1 MQLDA
6 AGNYTYVQNGQI
18 VKNCIMQID
27 GAYYG
32 FDENGI
38 MYAGKS
44 FQYNYRNYRAKASG
58 SLYISEWYQDR
69 SGNWHYYDQTGDE
82 VCYKEMTINGK
93 IYYFRIQARES
104 SAIQ

>member
-1 MQLDA
+1 MRKFSKSKSVQLDA

-44 FQYNYRNYRAKASG
+44 F
-58 SLYISEWYQDR
+58 
-69 SGNWHYYDQTGDE
+69 
-82 VCYKEMTINGK
+82 
-93 IYYFRIQARES
+93 
-104 SAIQ
+104 

>member
-1 MQLDA
+1 VQLDA

-32 FDENGI
+32 FDENVI

-44 FQYNYRNYRAKASG
+44 F
-58 SLYISEWYQDR
+58 
-69 SGNWHYYDQTGDE
+69 
-82 VCYKEMTINGK
+82 
-93 IYYFRIQARES
+93 
-104 SAIQ
+104 

>member
-32 FDENGI
+32 FDENVI
-38 MYAGKS
+38 MYAGK
-44 FQYNYRNYRAKASG
+44 SG

-93 IYYFRIQARES
+93 IYYFRIQAREF

>member
-69 SGNWHYYDQTGDE
+69 SGNWHYYDQT
-82 VCYKEMTINGK
+82 
-93 IYYFRIQARES
+93 
-104 SAIQ
+104 

>member
-1 MQLDA
+1 MRKFSKKQISA
-6 AGNYTYVQNGQI
+6 VGCSYVQNGQI

-44 FQYNYRNYRAKASG
+44 F
-58 SLYISEWYQDR
+58 
-69 SGNWHYYDQTGDE
+69 
-82 VCYKEMTINGK
+82 
-93 IYYFRIQARES
+93 
-104 SAIQ
+104 